1 MTKAD
6 DEEGEEVTGAA
17 KRDRITIDPS
27 PAMRRYLAQLV
38 RLGIY
43 GKTPT
48 TVARRLIDEGV
59 RLALKE
65 GLIEKER
72 DED

>member
-1 MTKAD
+1 MAEAD
-6 DEEGEEVTGAA
+6 GDDDAEPAGT

-27 PAMRRYLAQLV
+27 PAMRRYLKQLV
-38 RLGIY
+38 SLGIY

-48 TVARRLIDEGV
+48 TVARRLVDEGV

-65 GLIEKER
+65 GLIQKER
-72 DED
+72 EDD